1 MKQAASSRSGRA
13 GIAAPHLAL
22 VAVQILFGTWP
33 IIGKIALRA
42 LPATVLVAFRTTGAA
57 IAFIILRR
65 ALGRVRIENRRDYL
79 MLALCSVLGVSLNQ
93 FLYVKGLSLATAIN
107 ATLLSTAIPIFA
119 LIVSVVLGFD
129 YFSWRKACGV
139 ILAACGVI
147 YLVNPA
153 RADFNGDKTLGN
165 LLIISSSLCYGS
177 YIAIS
182 KNLLKRYGA
191 LTIITWVFI
200 FGSAASIPPA
210 ILEMARTPLPVINV
224 NICLA
229 VLYII
234 IAPTVGAYYLNA
246 WSLARVAPSTV
257 AVYIYLQPL
266 IAFVLAPLILNESW
280 NDHTLIATA
289 LIFSGVAIV
298 TIRQRN
304 RDLEEI
310 TGHPD
315 V

>member
-13 GIAAPHLAL
+13 AAAPHLAL
-22 VAVQILFGTWP
+22 IAVQILFGTWP
-33 IIGKIALRA
+33 IIGKVALRA
-42 LPATVLVAFRTTGAA
+42 LPASILVAFRTTGAA
-57 IAFIILRR
+57 IAFIILGRT
-65 ALGRVRIENRRDYL
+65 LGRLRIENRRDYA

-93 FLYVKGLSLATAIN
+93 FLYVKGLSLSTAIN

-119 LIVSVVLGFD
+119 LIVSVVLGYD

-147 YLVNPA
+147 YLVNPS
-153 RADFNGDKTLGN
+153 RADFNGSKTLGN
-165 LLIISSSLCYGS
+165 LLIVTSSLCYGS

-182 KNLLKRYGA
+182 KNLVRRYGA
-191 LTIITWVFI
+191 LTVITWVFI
-200 FGSAASIPPA
+200 FGSAASIPSGVYEM
-210 ILEMARTPLPVINV
+210 ILTPLHSISTG
-224 NICLA
+224 IWLA

-246 WSLARVAPSTV
+246 WSLARVPPSTV

-266 IAFVLAPLILNESW
+266 IAFALAPLILNESW
-280 NDHTLIATA
+280 NDHTLIATV
-289 LIFSGVAIV
+289 LIFTGVAIV

-304 RDLEEI
+304 RDLAEI
-310 TGHPD
+310 SGHPN